1 MSDIKPTI
9 INSILSERLKN
20 FLLNTPPKLSVIQWA
35 TIASENMEL
44 SKLSE
49 VFQELSKV
57 AHDAYEQKLLLAAV
71 SDLQKDGYIGDQ
83 AQVVFDEGRKDNL
96 PPYFPFLEVCHLPL
110 LFQHGDIIVDKR
122 TGNIACVES
131 APLLNAYSDFTD
143 ECYYCHS
150 LECEITEQALMD
162 GNSHL
167 HIHVCNA
174 DYCELSLMTSAQKKN
189 LNNIKSFL
197 NEE

>member
-1 MSDIKPTI
+1 MEKVILEI
-9 INSILSERLKN
+9 IHYVLSEILKQN
-20 FLLNTPPKLSVIQWA
+20 LLATPPKLSVIQWA
-35 TIASENMEL
+35 TIASVNMER

-57 AHDAYEQKLLLAAV
+57 PHDVYEQKLLLAAV
-71 SDLQKDGYIGDQ
+71 SDLKKDGYIGEQ
-83 AQVVFDEGRKDNL
+83 AQEVFDERQEHNL
-96 PPYFPFLEVCHLPL
+96 PPYFPFLEICHLPI
-110 LFQHGDIIVDKR
+110 LFKRGDVIIDKR
-122 TGNIACVES
+122 TGAFACVES

-150 LECEITEQALMD
+150 LDCEITEQMLKD
-162 GNSHL
+162 GSAHL

-189 LNNIKSFL
+189 LNTIIVFL
-197 NEE
+197 SEN